1 MTPGRCS
8 RGGDLMSHPLYRIS
22 HGEQDKDEDE
32 GEGEPLKGGGLY
44 GDETAAAAAEEEDTE
59 PQDLPDPGLGAGGSK
74 LELIVAV

>member
-22 HGEQDKDEDE
+22 QGDDKDQDE
-32 GEGEPLKGGGLY
+32 SEGEPLKGGGLH
-44 GDETAAAAAEEEDTE
+44 GDETAAAAEEEDTE